1 MLPPLRR
8 SRLLSVRS
16 TFPLLCF
23 EERYVEEVFRDIW
36 PDIGASGVSRAG
48 AGPAQSPDEPKLLIP
63 GTKKVPHCKTLGT
76 LSCQWTKMEERQIH
90 RLGTSLWTIFS
101 CGLSRML
108 EEASEDANKAL
119 SRLSRSTF
127 PTTLTSDAEDYCA
140 SDLSKE
146 PRPFRRQFRRKGQ
159 TRG

>member
-63 GTKKVPHCKTLGT
+63 GTKKVPI
-76 LSCQWTKMEERQIH
+76 KMEERQIH